1 MMNRNGF
8 LMFNIL
14 YEKKDGYC
22 TALERAQVKGEKMFF
37 CGGFLRGVWMG
48 LRSTQIDE
56 EK

>member
-1 MMNRNGF
+1 
-8 LMFNIL
+8 MFNIL